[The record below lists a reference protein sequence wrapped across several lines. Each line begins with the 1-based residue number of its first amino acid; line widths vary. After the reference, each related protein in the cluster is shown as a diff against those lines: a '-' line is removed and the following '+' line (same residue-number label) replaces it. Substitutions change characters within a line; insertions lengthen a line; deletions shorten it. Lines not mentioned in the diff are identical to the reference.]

1 MDDREQIETQLRQ
14 YRHDGKARTRSA
26 VVDAFERGQR
36 GGGRPRGS
44 RRPWSRTVPGHL
56 VIGLVAVAAGLAFIV
71 GRYTAAEPGPSA
83 GREVAPEDGGLA
95 DSGITWSIAVRD
107 QL

>member
-1 MDDREQIETQLRQ
+1 MDDREHIETQLRQ

-26 VVDAFERGQR
+26 VIDAFERQQR
-36 GGGRPRGS
+36 GGTRPRGN
-44 RRPWSRTVPGHL
+44 RRLWSRTVPGYL
-56 VIGLVAVAAGLAFIV
+56 VIGMVAVAAVLAFTV
-71 GRYTAAEPGPSA
+71 GRYTAAGPGHLA

-95 DSGITWSIAVRD
+95 DTGITWSIAVRD